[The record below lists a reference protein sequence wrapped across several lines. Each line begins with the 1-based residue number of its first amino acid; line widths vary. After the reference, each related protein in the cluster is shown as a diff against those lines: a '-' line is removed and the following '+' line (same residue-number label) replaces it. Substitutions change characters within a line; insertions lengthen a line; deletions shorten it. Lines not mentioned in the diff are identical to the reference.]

1 MRPPTIDGILP
12 SAGRPWLMML
22 ETVTFEEPLY
32 SLFGWAGWC
41 WIGWLLLVLNQP
53 ANQLLAAPS
62 QPQPAS
68 LQPLQIV

>member
-1 MRPPTIDGILP
+1 MASI
-12 SAGRPWLMML
+12 ML
-22 ETVTFEEPLY
+22 TFG
-32 SLFGWAGWC
+32 LFGWAGWC